1 MEKYLKIIA
10 FQTQPHASLIVKRN
24 ANTYFVSCDVI
35 FALRQVLYI
44 GIMRKKEVCLFL
56 RISQKFKVEKVMVS
70 CIAAGC
76 ANSIDI
82 LQKKV

>member
-44 GIMRKKEVCLFL
+44 MRKKEVCLFL